1 MNAEVAVMKNIILL
15 LLLSLLLTAV
25 CADAMDMA
33 EGPVSCKQCGMNRTA
48 FAHSRMLI
56 AYADGSTVGLCSLH
70 CAAAELHQT
79 GGRQVRSLM
88 VADYST
94 KKMID
99 AGTAV
104 WVVGGEKK
112 GVMTAQ
118 AKWAFARVA
127 DVQGF
132 IKEHGGITNT
142 FDQAMNAAKQEVKD
156 QADADRA
163 AEGEMLQE
171 LQ

>member
-1 MNAEVAVMKNIILL
+1 MMKNIVLL
-15 LLLSLLLTAV
+15 LFLSLLLTIA
-25 CADAMDMA
+25 CAGAMDRA

-48 FAHSRMLI
+48 FAYSRMLI

-79 GGRQVRSLM
+79 SGRQVRSLM

-94 KKMID
+94 KKMVE

-112 GVMTAQ
+112 GVMTAK
-118 AKWAFARVA
+118 AKWAFARVEDA
-127 DVQGF
+127 QGF
-132 IKEHGGITNT
+132 IREHGGITNS
-142 FDQAMNAAKQEVKD
+142 FDQAMNSARQEVID
-156 QADADRA
+156 RAAADRA
-163 AEGEMLQE
+163 AEGEFLRE